1 MSVFVRERE
10 RRRET
15 PALHEVSDRHEYL
28 MPLAVAEVTAISA
41 SALPRIRSQ
50 LLPYWHN

>member
-15 PALHEVSDRHEYL
+15 SALHEVSDRHEYL
-28 MPLAVAEVTAISA
+28 MPLAVAEVTAIST
-41 SALPRIRSQ
+41 SALP
-50 LLPYWHN
+50 